1 MTSVMVDSG
10 ATSHM
15 KRDTTGLT
23 NVRRHYGHVYGGNGD
38 KLEVHSIGDW
48 IMKVNIAMVLLKVSC
63 LRMYL

>member
-23 NVRRHYGHVYGGNGD
+23 NVRRHYGHVYVANGD
-38 KLEVHSIGDW
+38 KLEVHSIRD
-48 IMKVNIAMVLLKVSC
+48 
-63 LRMYL
+63 